1 MTYVLS
7 DIHGNL
13 RRFESIMK
21 QINLQADD
29 TLYILG
35 DIVDKNPDGIKILR
49 RIMKMPNARMLLGN
63 HEYMML
69 NAVGHCKNAA
79 EEKENANW
87 KEKRLWYYNGGRI
100 THDRL
105 KRITLEQRAKLFEFV
120 RCLPVNLNVEVNGI
134 KYRLVHGS
142 PIENFGSLHRHYEK
156 YRDEKMFAVWER
168 WDETHPV
175 PENFVLIFGHT
186 PTLYFH
192 DNDHLS
198 IWKSENAIGIDCGCG
213 YEYGR
218 LGCLRLDDMK
228 EFYSD
233 EDDEETK

>member
-1 MTYVLS
+1 MIYVLS

-35 DIVDKNPDGIKILR
+35 DIVDRNPDGIKILR
-49 RIMKMPNARMLLGN
+49 KIMKMPNVKMLLGN

-69 NAVGHCKNAA
+69 KAVGHCKNAA
-79 EEKENANW
+79 EEKEKTNW
-87 KEKRLWYYNGGRI
+87 RQKRIWYNNGGGI

-105 KRITLEQRAKLFEFV
+105 KRIPLEQRAEIFQFI
-120 RCLPVNLNVEVNGI
+120 CSLPVNLEIEINDI
-134 KYRLVHGS
+134 KYKLVHAS
-142 PIENFGSLHRHYEK
+142 PVENFKRFHYYCEEYK
-156 YRDEKMFAVWER
+156 DEKEFAVWER
-168 WDETHPV
+168 WDETHHV
-175 PENFVLIFGHT
+175 PEGFVLIFGHT
-186 PTLYFH
+186 PTLYFQ
-192 DNDHLS
+192 DNEHLS
-198 IWKSENAIGIDCGCG
+198 IWKSDDAIGIDCGCG

-233 EDDEETK
+233 EDDEEAK